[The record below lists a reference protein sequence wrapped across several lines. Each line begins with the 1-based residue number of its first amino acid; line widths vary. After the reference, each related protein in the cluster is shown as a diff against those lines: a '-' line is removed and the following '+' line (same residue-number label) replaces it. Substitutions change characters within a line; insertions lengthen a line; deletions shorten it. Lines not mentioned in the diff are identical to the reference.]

1 MKLEALGIPLCPT
14 TSWFGLCISLSSQ
27 KKEKMLFERFGFP
40 FFFFFF
46 YNFKY
51 STEYKLILH
60 LKKKSNKKIKIK

>member
-1 MKLEALGIPLCPT
+1 
-14 TSWFGLCISLSSQ
+14 
-27 KKEKMLFERFGFP
+27 MLFERFGFP

-60 LKKKSNKKIKIK
+60 LKKKATKKLK